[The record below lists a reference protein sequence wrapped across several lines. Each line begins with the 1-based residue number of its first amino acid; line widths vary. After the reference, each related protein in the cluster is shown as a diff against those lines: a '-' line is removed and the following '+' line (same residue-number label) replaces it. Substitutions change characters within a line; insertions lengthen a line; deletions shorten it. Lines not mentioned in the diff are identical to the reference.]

1 MVTEMWN
8 DIVTETQG
16 AKRLARIVARNG
28 AGNGARN
35 GNRNGDQNQF
45 TLILLCI
52 CVGSAIQGRRSRSS
66 QQVTAGPL
74 VAIVWPTALLS
85 ILGTALGL
93 SCSPGLEHC
102 PDEIVPEIANKIY
115 NEICRGR
122 QQARLGTQNETQGY
136 LQ

>member
-16 AKRLARIVARNG
+16 AKRLAQIVARNG

-74 VAIVWPTALLS
+74 VAIVWPTARVPPAPPPCPLPRSYLMVS
-85 ILGTALGL
+85 SWAAL
-93 SCSPGLEHC
+93 
-102 PDEIVPEIANKIY
+102 
-115 NEICRGR
+115 
-122 QQARLGTQNETQGY
+122 
-136 LQ
+136 